1 MDIDRTTHVV
11 EELCRTTFLVAYY
24 GRCAYLEIKQ
34 RRQRP
39 RRPGRTSSPG
49 TSPELQDLANVENG
63 IPGDRKPGD
72 PAAAKAPGARPEHHS
87 TTARA
92 SPEASARTSDEERGG
107 KELRQAKRVTVEVV
121 FDDGSKARREERG
134 ANVPMALLAALL
146 RFLAFEE

>member
-1 MDIDRTTHVV
+1 M
-11 EELCRTTFLVAYY
+11 
-24 GRCAYLEIKQ
+24 
-34 RRQRP
+34 
-39 RRPGRTSSPG
+39 
-49 TSPELQDLANVENG
+49 
-63 IPGDRKPGD
+63 
-72 PAAAKAPGARPEHHS
+72 
-87 TTARA
+87 ARA